1 MTIPKKRFDEL
12 TLKTKEVLLLDDLIL
27 LDSEDT
33 VIPEGEEY
41 EVPKLK
47 KVKTNYLPFIRYAGE
62 WSGTTIYKKN
72 ELVYWYEVLYLS
84 LQDTNEANNPELSSS
99 SAYWTRI
106 ETNTVRGAYSGSKYY
121 KVSDIV
127 IDSTGIWQSLQ
138 NDNQGQP
145 LIEGAFWTLIFSGS
159 GGTSEA
165 MVWKG
170 IWDGM
175 AIYQKYEVVNYN
187 NNFFICKFDGTGG
200 GAIPGL
206 SGNWS
211 LLKADIKW
219 KGVWSEFGE
228 YSEGSLVLHNS
239 NLYLA
244 TTTNGGSYTAPYNP
258 ELLISS
264 EYWVRLSTNVFR
276 GEWDSSYYYKMN
288 DLIIYNNTI
297 WKSLIS
303 DNFNNIPNEGS
314 AAWTSVLASSGGG
327 TPGGEAGSIQFNGGG
342 SFDGFGSYNPKKTR
356 LRKSG
361 LTFALSW
368 DSDFALDKNGTPTDG
383 QINLGSGNLI
393 KKNAIVCGK
402 NNLVLQDRSI
412 LVDSD
417 DNIRGNTSI
426 GGANCEVGIFAKAEG
441 VGSIAANMLYLDF
454 LLEDPLSEGFTGKV
468 YLEGDVRNRLTE
480 GVKEIFNSSEG
491 LYTSVYLIKSTGHGI
506 TDLLSG
512 WFYIEGQS
520 VNGTVYGTNYSSTYL
535 DIDLDHFIFIADP
548 FSSTILTPP
557 DPDKVSLIETSG
569 GNFGNEGVDIIIQ
582 FRETPMSDITYEI
595 FFDFNNT
602 SYNLDDFRI
611 PVVKKYE
618 DMGPTYL
625 NVQNIIDPAD
635 GTLRVVLDAYTEIE
649 DLREFAVVFY
659 RLLHTKIYIN
669 DGPMHKGYTL
679 EITNLPKYGE
689 DDIELGYDTTYF
701 NFVSSD
707 SIFERL
713 RERFL
718 GKWVGG
724 VLYNSEEIVY
734 YTNGTTKSYFKSKIS
749 ENIGNEPFEGSEFWD
764 LWELP
769 KPINVA
775 PLANY
780 PFDFSDPNLIER
792 LILDSYANGISSK
805 ATAPITKA
813 IGNFCHAEKANS
825 WAEGTSAKTKNIGS
839 KAWAAGVFNESGD
852 CQLERLL
859 VRGTTDNSVGYLL
872 SEHPFSIFS
881 PGLPGFMIE
890 IPSGMNAKIYGHAL
904 ATTDDNTV
912 VGSFKFSGLVVS
924 QTGIASLIGKTIE
937 CDFAT
942 GEYGDDFLDSDFNIQ
957 IGIDAGKYY
966 LEVIGDGTGKS
977 PLKWNAV
984 VYMLEITN

>member
-12 TLKTKEVLLLDDLIL
+12 TPKTKEVLLLDDLIL

-145 LIEGAFWTLIFSGS
+145 LIEGVFWTLIFSGS
-159 GGTSEA
+159 GGSPN
-165 MVWKG
+165 G
-170 IWDGM
+170 D
-175 AIYQKYEVVNYN
+175 NY
-187 NNFFICKFDGTGG
+187 
-200 GAIPGL
+200 
-206 SGNWS
+206 
-211 LLKADIKW
+211 
-219 KGVWSEFGE
+219 
-228 YSEGSLVLHNS
+228 
-239 NLYLA
+239 
-244 TTTNGGSYTAPYNP
+244 
-258 ELLISS
+258 
-264 EYWVRLSTNVFR
+264 
-276 GEWDSSYYYKMN
+276 
-288 DLIIYNNTI
+288 
-297 WKSLIS
+297 
-303 DNFNNIPNEGS
+303 
-314 AAWTSVLASSGGG
+314 
-327 TPGGEAGSIQFNGGG
+327 SIQFNADGL
-342 SFDGFGSYNPKKTR
+342 FDGFGSYNPDR
-356 LRKSG
+356 ARFQKSG

-368 DSDFALDKNGTPTDG
+368 DSDFALDKNGTPTYG

-393 KKNAIVCGK
+393 KENAIVCGED
-402 NNLVLQDRSI
+402 NLVLQERSI
-412 LVDSD
+412 LVDSNN
-417 DNIRGNTSI
+417 NIRGNILI
-426 GGANCEVGIFAKAEG
+426 GGSNCEVGIYAKAEG
-441 VGSIAANMLYLDF
+441 SGCIAANMLYLDF
-454 LLEDPLSEGFTGKV
+454 LLEAPEGFNGKV

-480 GVKEIFNSSEG
+480 GVKEIFSSYRG
-491 LYTSVYLIKSTGHGI
+491 RYTSVYLIKSTGHGI

-512 WFYIEGQS
+512 WFSIGGQN

-548 FSSTILTPP
+548 NTSTILTPP
-557 DPDKVSLIETSG
+557 DPDRVSLIETSG

-649 DLREFAVVFY
+649 ELREFAVVFY

-669 DGPMHKGYTL
+669 DGSIPMMHYGYTL

-689 DDIELGYDTTYF
+689 DVTALGYDTTYF

-713 RERFL
+713 REKFL
-718 GKWVGG
+718 GEWVSG

-780 PFDFSDPNLIER
+780 PFDFSDPHLIER
-792 LILDSYANGISSK
+792 ITIDSYANGISSK
-805 ATAPITKA
+805 ATAPFTKA

-839 KAWAAGVFNESGD
+839 RAWAAGMFNEPGD

-859 VRGTTDNSVGYLL
+859 VRGNTDNSVGYLL
-872 SEHPFSIFS
+872 SEHSFSIFS
-881 PGLPGFMIE
+881 PGVPGFMIE

-904 ATTDDNTV
+904 ATSDDNTV

-957 IGIDAGKYY
+957 IGIDRGKYY
-966 LEVIGDGTGKS
+966 LKIIGDGTGKS

-984 VYMLEITN
+984 VYMLEIAN